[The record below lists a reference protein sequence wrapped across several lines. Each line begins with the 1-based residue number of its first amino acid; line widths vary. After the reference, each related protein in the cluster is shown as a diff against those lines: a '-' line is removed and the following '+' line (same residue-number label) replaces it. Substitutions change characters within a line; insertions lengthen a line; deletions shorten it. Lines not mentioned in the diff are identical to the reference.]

1 MGRFCT
7 DLATPGPHYHDLGP
21 IFPMLVQGWFL
32 YGARYAN
39 IPNVGPRLVQTSQ
52 RPVCSA
58 TTTGQYSPLRCI
70 VLNVEIPGLERKIE
84 RSSD

>member
-58 TTTGQYSPLRCI
+58 TTTGQYSPLRSYCI
-70 VLNVEIPGLERKIE
+70 ECGNSRSRKKN
-84 RSSD
+84 